1 MKNNRSSIANSIAKS
16 TMLGLFFVG
25 AFAQSSFAQNSRTEV
40 VIGTSAAFTGRT
52 SASIKAFNEGAQI
65 QFDIVNKR
73 GGIGGRKIIYASLDD
88 GNLPELVVENT
99 KRLLDDD
106 KAIALFG
113 YAGDAT
119 VNAALPIIAQR
130 NVALVGAITGAQS
143 HRSHPNLFPLRA
155 SYHAEVEKIVGQN
168 LQLGKTR
175 FAIFYQNDEFG
186 KDVVAGLEKSLAKRK
201 LTIASSGEYARNSI
215 NLGAAVTN
223 TLRGNPQ
230 AIIMACTLEAC
241 AEFVRQSVKLKSTAR
256 LNHLASIDAGAYFKE
271 LGSLTLG
278 LELTHVVPLP
288 TSIGIPVINDFSK
301 DTKEVASKHVPSLLS
316 LEGYLA
322 AKVMVEALR
331 RAGNNPTRAKVLEA
345 LNNMGELNL
354 NGFSVSYAPSAN
366 IGSTYADISIIGPG
380 GRLKN

>member
-1 MKNNRSSIANSIAKS
+1 MKNNRSSIAKS
-16 TMLGLFFVG
+16 TVLGLLLVG
-25 AFAQSSFAQNSRTEV
+25 AFAQSSFAQNSRSEI
-40 VIGTSAAFTGRT
+40 VIGASAAFTGRT

-65 QFDIVNKR
+65 QFDAVNKR
-73 GGIGGRKIIYASLDD
+73 GGIGGRKIIYTSLDD

-119 VNAALPIIAQR
+119 VNAALPIIAER

-143 HRSHPNLFPLRA
+143 HRSHPNLFPVRA

-215 NLGAAVTN
+215 NLGAAVAN

-256 LNHLASIDAGAYFKE
+256 LNHLASIDAPAYFKE

-288 TSIGIPVINDFSK
+288 TAIGIPVINDFSK
-301 DTKEVASKHVPSLLS
+301 DSKEVAQKHVPSLLS

-354 NGFSVSYAPSAN
+354 NGFSVSYAPGAN